1 MSGDG
6 KRILESALA
15 LPPVERAELVEEL
28 LSSFDFPVRADV
40 DALWAREAED
50 RTDAY
55 EKGELKT
62 RSATSSRLR
71 SDAPCPESSDSQM
84 SGLRFRQGHVA
95 AGPTV
100 SPME

>member
-28 LSSFDFPVRADV
+28 LSSFDFPARADV

-50 RTDAY
+50 RIDAY
-55 EKGELKT
+55 EKGELRT
-62 RSATSSRLR
+62 RPASEAIEGIGRPRKS
-71 SDAPCPESSDSQM
+71 
-84 SGLRFRQGHVA
+84 
-95 AGPTV
+95 
-100 SPME
+100 